1 MLKDKQL
8 KRQRYKEHL
17 NYIYHEYVLPFTVIS
32 TIIFTEFS
40 IFINFFI

>member
-1 MLKDKQL
+1 MAEEKRL
-8 KRQRYKEHL
+8 KRQRYREKL
-17 NYIYHEYVLPFTVIS
+17 SYVYHEYILPFIAIS

>member
-1 MLKDKQL
+1 MAKEKKLKK
-8 KRQRYKEHL
+8 QRYREIL
-17 NYIYHEYVLPFTVIS
+17 SNIYHEYILPFIIIS

>member
-1 MLKDKQL
+1 MLKGKKIKW
-8 KRQRYKEHL
+8 KRYREYL
-17 NYIYHEYVLPFTVIS
+17 SYIYHEYVLPFIVIS

>member
-1 MLKDKQL
+1 MAEEKKL
-8 KRQRYKEHL
+8 KRQRYKEKL
-17 NYIYHEYVLPFTVIS
+17 SNIYHEYVLPFIVIS

>member
-1 MLKDKQL
+1 MAEGKKLKM
-8 KRQRYKEHL
+8 QRWKYKL
-17 NYIYHEYVLPFTVIS
+17 SYIYHEYVLPFIVIS

>member
-1 MLKDKQL
+1 MAEEKRL
-8 KRQRYKEHL
+8 KRQRYRDIL
-17 NYIYHEYVLPFTVIS
+17 SYIYHEYVLPFIVIS

>member
-1 MLKDKQL
+1 MAEEKKLKM
-8 KRQRYKEHL
+8 QRYRERL
-17 NYIYHEYVLPFTVIS
+17 SYIYHEYVLPLIVIS

>member
-1 MLKDKQL
+1 MAEEKKLKS
-8 KRQRYKEHL
+8 QRYREIL
-17 NYIYHEYVLPFTVIS
+17 SYIHHEYILPFIIIS

>member
-1 MLKDKQL
+1 MLKEKRL
-8 KRQRYKEHL
+8 KRQQYKAKL
-17 NYIYHEYVLPFTVIS
+17 SYIYHEYILPFIVIS

>member
-1 MLKDKQL
+1 MLKEKKL
-8 KRQRYKEHL
+8 KRQQYKEKL
-17 NYIYHEYVLPFTVIS
+17 SNIYHEYILPFIVIS

>member
-1 MLKDKQL
+1 MAEEKKLKK
-8 KRQRYKEHL
+8 QRYKEKL
-17 NYIYHEYVLPFTVIS
+17 SNIYHEYVLPLIVIS

>member
-1 MLKDKQL
+1 MADEKKLKW
-8 KRQRYKEHL
+8 QRYRGYISH
-17 NYIYHEYVLPFTVIS
+17 IYHEYILPFIVIS

>member
-1 MLKDKQL
+1 MAEEKKL
-8 KRQRYKEHL
+8 KRQRYRDILSH
-17 NYIYHEYVLPFTVIS
+17 IYHEYVLPFIVIS

>member
-1 MLKDKQL
+1 MAEEQKPK
-8 KRQRYKEHL
+8 KQRYKEYL
-17 NYIYHEYVLPFTVIS
+17 SYIYHEYVLPFIVIS

>member
-1 MLKDKQL
+1 MLNEKKL
-8 KRQRYKEHL
+8 KMQRYKYKL
-17 NYIYHEYVLPFTVIS
+17 SYIYYEYVLPFIVIS

>member
-1 MLKDKQL
+1 MLKEKNL
-8 KRQRYKEHL
+8 KRQRYKEYL
-17 NYIYHEYVLPFTVIS
+17 KYIYHEYVLPFIVIS

>member
-1 MLKDKQL
+1 MTEG
-8 KRQRYKEHL
+8 KRIKWQRYREYL
-17 NYIYHEYVLPFTVIS
+17 NYIYHEYILPFIVIS

>member
-1 MLKDKQL
+1 MAEGKKLR
-8 KRQRYKEHL
+8 RQRYRYKLSYYYYE
-17 NYIYHEYVLPFTVIS
+17 YILPFIVIS

>member
-1 MLKDKQL
+1 MAEGKKLKM
-8 KRQRYKEHL
+8 QRWKYKL
-17 NYIYHEYVLPFTVIS
+17 SYIYYEYILPLIVIS

>member
-1 MLKDKQL
+1 MAEEKKL
-8 KRQRYKEHL
+8 KRQRYREKL
-17 NYIYHEYVLPFTVIS
+17 SYIYHEYILPFIVIS

>member
-1 MLKDKQL
+1 MAEEKKL
-8 KRQRYKEHL
+8 KRQRYKEKL
-17 NYIYHEYVLPFTVIS
+17 SNIYNEYVLPFIVIS